1 MQKTGIAGYASMSG
15 NRGVWMLR
23 RDIDELT
30 EFLMFTLW
38 DSLDSVKAF
47 AGQDY
52 ETAVFIPKTTGSSS
66 SATSP
71 QRTTSSIR
79 TSHRPTG
86 TRSATPAESERPR
99 GGVQH
104 ARPRPSLGLPQRR
117 HALGHRKRS
126 LPQHR
131 RTRDAV
137 RKRIHGL
144 GPQAYIKNMIID

>member
-1 MQKTGIAGYASMSG
+1 
-15 NRGVWMLR
+15 
-23 RDIDELT
+23 

-38 DSLDSVKAF
+38 HSLDSVKAF

-52 ETAVFIPKTTGSSS
+52 ETAVFTPKTTGSSS

-79 TSHRPTG
+79 TSHRPTE
-86 TRSATPAESERPR
+86 TRAATPAESESPVAS
-99 GGVQH
+99 VQH
-104 ARPRPSLGLPQRR
+104 ARPRPSLGLLERR
-117 HALGHRKRS
+117 PDLGHRKRS

-131 RTRDAV
+131 RTREAV

-144 GPQAYIKNMIID
+144 EPQTDIKERGHRRRRGCLRVERAPRRR